1 MKRWNSKFD
10 KYWYA
15 GVTAFLVVTAALV
28 VKALL
33 DNLGVLGGVISAV
46 NGALTP
52 VYIGLIIA
60 FLLSPLVNAMD
71 EFVFVPLVQKIV
83 KKEKK
88 AAGIARGLSVTVVL
102 VLALVVIFGLIMMVV
117 PEVINSISSLA
128 ANLPEYYRNVVKWGD
143 NVFRSN
149 PKLAEYFENF
159 SGTMYEKLI
168 TWLQNDLL
176 PESSKLLSMLT
187 DGVVN
192 AMSLLIDLFIGIIVS
207 IYLMAGKENFCA
219 QAKKLIFAVLPQKRG
234 DGMLEVLR
242 ETHTVFAKFISGKI
256 VDSLVV
262 GMLTF
267 IIMSIA
273 NIPYALLISASV
285 SSPVRS
291 WSLSQTRP
299 KG

>member
-207 IYLMAGKENFCA
+207 IYLMAGR
-219 QAKKLIFAVLPQKRG
+219 IFVPRQ
-234 DGMLEVLR
+234 
-242 ETHTVFAKFISGKI
+242 
-256 VDSLVV
+256 
-262 GMLTF
+262 
-267 IIMSIA
+267 
-273 NIPYALLISASV
+273 
-285 SSPVRS
+285 RS
-291 WSLSQTRP
+291 
-299 KG
+299 